1 MQQIV
6 GDELWCSTAQLKWE
20 EVTKKILNQASI
32 EAHHKS
38 RLRGVLDEAGKDGRR
53 HSIIVDCRMFINY
66 INFYS

>member
-6 GDELWCSTAQLKWE
+6 GDESWCSTAQLKWE
-20 EVTKKILNQASI
+20 EVTKILNQTFI

-53 HSIIVDCRMFINY
+53 HNIIVNRMFIKL
-66 INFYS
+66 I